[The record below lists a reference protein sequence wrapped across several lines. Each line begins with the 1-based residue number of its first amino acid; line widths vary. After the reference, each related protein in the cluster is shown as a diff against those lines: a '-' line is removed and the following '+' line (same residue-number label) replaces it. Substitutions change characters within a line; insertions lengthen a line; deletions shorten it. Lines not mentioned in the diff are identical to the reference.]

1 MSKKGTRVLIILLI
15 GGILITACGTATE
28 APVEAPTEEQITES
42 PTEQTIEEEVDQPTQ
57 EIEEAIV
64 EPTEEPTEEAGCAS
78 EAMLC
83 IGFVTDMGGL
93 DDKSFNDAIWEALK
107 LAESEYDAT
116 INYIETIEGDA
127 TMANIEAFAA
137 EDYDIIVT
145 LGDAAGQATLESA
158 NKYPELQFIG
168 VGQFIEGA
176 PDNYTRLVFN
186 QSNFGF
192 MAGVL
197 AGLLT
202 KSNIIA
208 GVFGTEQMPLI
219 VTFQENYEKGAKWTN
234 PDVQVIATYHPGGF
248 DVAFTDP
255 DWGAARAAEAI
266 AQGADVVFTAAG
278 MTGNG
283 VLIET
288 AQYEGVFC
296 IGVDND
302 MWELLPEAHNCLV
315 SSEYRL
321 LAPGVYEL
329 IQMAVSGKLSGGE
342 VIGEIGLASFHDF
355 EGQISQEVKDKLAQ
369 ARQGLKDGT
378 IDLAYP

>member
-1 MSKKGTRVLIILLI
+1 MCKKGKLLLIILLI
-15 GGILITACGTATE
+15 GGMLITACGTAAE
-28 APVEAPTEEQITES
+28 APSEEIITEAPTEAAT
-42 PTEQTIEEEVDQPTQ
+42 EEEIDQPTQ
-57 EIEEAIV
+57 EVE
-64 EPTEEPTEEAGCAS
+64 EPTQEPTEEATEEPIEEVGCAS

-83 IGFVTDMGGL
+83 IGFVTDIGGL

-107 LAESEYDAT
+107 LAETELGAT
-116 INYIETIEGDA
+116 INYIETNEVDA
-127 TMANIEAFAA
+127 YMANIEAFAA
-137 EDYDIIVT
+137 ENYDIIVT
-145 LGDAAGQATLESA
+145 LSDAAGQATLESA
-158 NKYPELQFIG
+158 NKYPEIDFIG
-168 VGQFIEGA
+168 IGQFVEGV
-176 PDNYTRLVFN
+176 PGNYTKLVFN
-186 QSNFGF
+186 QSHFGF

-202 KSNIIA
+202 ESNIIA

-219 VTFQENYEKGAKWTN
+219 VTFRENYEKGAQWAN
-234 PDVQVIATYHPGGF
+234 PDVQVTATYHPGGF

-255 DWGAARAAEAI
+255 DWGATAAADAL
-266 AQGADVVFTAAG
+266 AQGADVVFGAGG

-283 VLIET
+283 ALIET
-288 AQYEGVFC
+288 AQYEGTYC

-302 MWELLPEAHNCLV
+302 MWEILPEAHNCLV

-329 IQMAVSGKLSGGE
+329 IQMSVAGELSGGE

-355 EGQISQEVKDKLAQ
+355 EGEISQEIIDKLAE